1 MLDMTSSD
9 TYKIV
14 ISGPVGAGKSTAIAA
29 LSDIPPVATDAAPS
43 DDVAMMKNTTTVAMD
58 YGVINLGDE
67 NKIHLYGTPGQQRF
81 DFMWDIMLNGALG
94 LILLI
99 NNNTPDPLGDFEQFL
114 DAFSKA
120 LVKIPF
126 CVGVTHLDESQNIML
141 PDYHAVLKDKGHVVP
156 LFSVDA
162 RSSQDM
168 NTLLMAMLGMI
179 EPNILIQ
186 NVKAFSK
193 INPA

>member
-1 MLDMTSSD
+1 MTSSD

-99 NNNTPDPLGDFEQFL
+99 NNNMPDPLDDFKRFL

-126 CVGVTHLDESQNIML
+126 CVGVTHLDESQNTML
-141 PDYHAVLKDKGHVVP
+141 PDYHAVLKDKGHVIP

-186 NVKAFSK
+186 NIKAFSQ
-193 INPA
+193 INPS

>member
-1 MLDMTSSD
+1 MTCSD

-29 LSDIPPVATDAAPS
+29 LSDIPPVATDAIPS

-99 NNNTPDPLGDFEQFL
+99 NNNTPDPLGDFKQFL
-114 DAFSKA
+114 NAFSKA
-120 LVKIPF
+120 LENIPF
-126 CVGVTHLDESQNIML
+126 CVGITHLDESQNIIL
-141 PDYHAVLKDKGHVVP
+141 PDYHSVLKDKGHVVP

-186 NVKAFSK
+186 N
-193 INPA
+193 INDLSQVSTS

>member
-1 MLDMTSSD
+1 MTTSE

-29 LSDIPPVATDAAPS
+29 LSDIPPVATDAIPS
-43 DDVAMMKNTTTVAMD
+43 DDVGKIKNTTTVAMD
-58 YGVINLGDE
+58 YGVINLEDG

-81 DFMWDIMLNGALG
+81 EFMWDIMLNGAIG

-99 NNNTPDPLGDFEQFL
+99 NNNTPDPMGDFEKFL
-114 DAFSKA
+114 TYFSKA
-120 LVKIPF
+120 LESVPF
-126 CVGVTHLDESQNIML
+126 CVGVTHLDESQTFIL
-141 PDYHAVLKDKGHVVP
+141 PDYHAVLKEKGHIIP

-179 EPNILIQ
+179 EPEILIR
-186 NVKAFSK
+186 NVSALGQTG
-193 INPA
+193 AARG